1 MARVLCISMV
11 LGLAAAQD
19 QEICEIGRCEESEEV
34 GLLQFGPVPP
44 KPTDCLTIKDM
55 DETIKTFMG
64 AVTNIGQHVDDCAA
78 AKATATASLEAAY
91 AYNVG
96 ENVTVLFKPTLTT
109 APNVYRPTQAGALSY
124 FVGACVCPG
133 VEKPVF
139 PAPKGCGKK
148 QGYYAPDAG
157 FAFGPD
163 FTQWSKVSLGGVK
176 KGGKPKTNFWY
187 NVGGKFCQAPQA
199 QGPICFTDQDGADT
213 CVDKT
218 FSFVPN
224 PHMMPGALRA
234 LIVVH
239 DSSLQVDKK

>member
-19 QEICEIGRCEESEEV
+19 QERCEIGRCEESEEV

-44 KPTDCLTIKDM
+44 PKDCLTIKDM
-55 DETIKTFMG
+55 DKTMETFMH
-64 AVTNIGQHVDDCAA
+64 AVTNIGQHVDDCAK
-78 AKATATASLEAAY
+78 AKATATASLDAAY
-91 AYNVG
+91 AYNVK
-96 ENVTVLFKPTLTT
+96 NVTVLFKPTLTE

-139 PAPKGCGKK
+139 PAPKGCGMK
-148 QGYYAPDAG
+148 QGYYEPDNG

-163 FTQWSKVSLGGVK
+163 FTQWSKVSFGGVK
-176 KGGKPKTNFWY
+176 KGGNPKTKTNFWY
-187 NVGGKFCQAPQA
+187 NVGGRFCQAPQA
-199 QGPICFTDQDGADT
+199 QGPICFTDQKGEDT

-224 PHMMPGALRA
+224 PDKKGALRA

-239 DSSLQVDKK
+239 DSSLQM